1 VKPPG
6 WSPWQR
12 RLHWWVAGLLVLTA
26 GLAIAMV
33 NLPMSQLLAKFLA
46 YQLHK
51 SFGMLVLGL
60 VLVRLALRALRP
72 APELTGLTPAMR
84 RLARWGQGGLYG
96 LLVLVPMLGWLAGQ
110 AAAGPVPT
118 TLFLV
123 IPLPH
128 VLDPDPAL
136 YTWLRPLHQLCA
148 YGLLALGAVHAL
160 LALKHHR
167 EGLPVLAR
175 MMGGG
180 FSTGAPPPSAQ

>member
-1 VKPPG
+1 
-6 WSPWQR
+6 
-12 RLHWWVAGLLVLTA
+12 
-26 GLAIAMV
+26 
-33 NLPMSQLLAKFLA
+33 
-46 YQLHK
+46 
-51 SFGMLVLGL
+51 
-60 VLVRLALRALRP
+60 
-72 APELTGLTPAMR
+72 
-84 RLARWGQGGLYG
+84 
-96 LLVLVPMLGWLAGQ
+96 MLGWLAGQ

>member
-1 VKPPG
+1 VSSPAS

-12 RLHWWVAGLLVLTA
+12 RLHWWTAGVVVLTL

-51 SFGMLVLGL
+51 SFGVLVFVLVLF
-60 VLVRLALRALRP
+60 RLLLRALRP
-72 APELTGLTPAMR
+72 APELGGLSPAMR
-84 RLARWGQGGLYG
+84 RFARLGQAALYTLLLA
-96 LLVLVPMLGWLAGQ
+96 VPALGWLASQ

-118 TLFLV
+118 VLFFVL
-123 IPLPH
+123 PLPH

-136 YTWLRPLHQLCA
+136 YAWLRPLHQAAA
-148 YGLLALGAVHAL
+148 YLLISLAAAHAALAV
-160 LALKHHR
+160 KHHR

-175 MMGGG
+175 MAP
-180 FSTGAPPPSAQ
+180 GAPPASGP